1 MNAIHIIMA
10 TSVSANPHNAPNMRI
25 ESLAR
30 KRKISAVTFFVFG
43 TLLIVAGSLLASFEK
58 QRFSVSFIVFGGIGV
73 IFAFMYWVSAE
84 KILIALRKLNAER
97 MRQARL
103 NAQNSGTI
111 NFVSANSGAFGR
123 YSSSFHVDLPSY
135 EQSIFH
141 PIDIPPPYE
150 EAIKI
155 QSINNTTNDSSH
167 RSSLVPIHSISLTVD
182 QATAAAATNTSE
194 ELPGRKRTAPSLPP
208 QSS

>member
-10 TSVSANPHNAPNMRI
+10 TSTSANPHNAPNLRI

-30 KRKISAVTFFVFG
+30 KRKISAVTFLVFG
-43 TLLIVAGSLLASFEK
+43 ILLIVAGSLLASFEK

-73 IFAFMYWVSAE
+73 IFAFMYWISAE

-103 NAQNSGTI
+103 YAQNSGTI
-111 NFVSANSGAFGR
+111 NFASTNSGDFSR
-123 YSSSFHVDLPSY
+123 YSSSFHMGLPSY
-135 EQSIFH
+135 EQSVSR
-141 PIDIPPPYE
+141 DIPPPYE

-155 QSINNTTNDSSH
+155 KSTNNTMNNSSH
-167 RSSLVPIHSISLTVD
+167 QSSPVPIHSISLSVD
-182 QATAAAATNTSE
+182 QAAATTTITSGE
-194 ELPGRKRTAPSLPP
+194 MPNRKRPAPSPP
-208 QSS
+208 S